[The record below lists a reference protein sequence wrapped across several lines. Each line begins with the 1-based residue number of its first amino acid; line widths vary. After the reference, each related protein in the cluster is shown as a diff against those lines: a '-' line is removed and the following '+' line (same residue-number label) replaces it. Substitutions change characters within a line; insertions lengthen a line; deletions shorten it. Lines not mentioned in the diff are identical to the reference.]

1 MNGDNEETASEEIS
15 DKDLSSAVKPEFR
28 KWVSISIKLVDGH
41 YLATF
46 NNCVPRLFH
55 NMPQLL
61 TAIEVASAEL
71 GPGPQVKPDSQY

>member
-1 MNGDNEETASEEIS
+1 MNGDKTDGPEERT
-15 DKDLSSAVKPEFR
+15 DKELSSAVKPEFR
-28 KWVSISIKLVDGH
+28 RWVSINVKLVDGH

-46 NNCVPRLFH
+46 NNAEPRIFH

-71 GPGPQVKPDSQY
+71 GPGPSLT